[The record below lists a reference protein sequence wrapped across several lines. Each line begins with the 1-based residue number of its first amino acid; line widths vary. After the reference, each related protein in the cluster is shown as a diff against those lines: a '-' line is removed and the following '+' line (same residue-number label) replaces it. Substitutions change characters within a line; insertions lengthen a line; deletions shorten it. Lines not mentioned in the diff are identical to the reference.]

1 MICEIF
7 QNVWKIVRGF
17 MSIGKR
23 ISEAIEKMD
32 SSDFEGALFA
42 ICAAID
48 ATAKKELNIRGR
60 DAYKTF
66 IHQNLGLITDIA
78 FGGTKILNINLKYE
92 HPNIKKTPEGLSSIQ
107 DIIYHVIRCGLY
119 HEAKMPDDIK
129 FSSEQK
135 IKVGNNNLILPASL
149 IYGFIVAVMIS
160 PANKNEDTSKDE
172 ILNLYN
178 FPIPI
183 NKLWGRREEFL
194 WLKDLI
200 SEAIRIQSHRT
211 DSKDRE

>member
-1 MICEIF
+1 
-7 QNVWKIVRGF
+7 

-23 ISEAIEKMD
+23 ISETIEKMA

-42 ICAAID
+42 VCAAIE
-48 ATAKKELNIRGR
+48 ATATKEFNKKGR
-60 DAYKTF
+60 EVYKTF
-66 IHQNLGLITDIA
+66 IHENLGLITDIA
-78 FGGTKILNINLKYE
+78 FGGKKVLNINLKYE
-92 HPNIKKTPEGLSSIQ
+92 HPDIKKTQEGLCSIQ
-107 DIIYHVIRCGLY
+107 DIIYHAVRCGFY

-135 IKVGNNNLILPASL
+135 IKVENNNLILPASL
-149 IYGFIVAVMIS
+149 IYGFIIAVVIS
-160 PANKNEDTSKDE
+160 PANKNENTSKDE

-183 NKLWGRREEFL
+183 NKLWGKREEFF

-211 DSKDRE
+211 DSKDREQ